1 MIGLYVPGR
10 IKQRHKGTVWGM
22 YVREQARRRG
32 LGAALLA
39 RLPRSVVEEVRLT
52 VVTTNTS
59 AIRLYQRAG
68 FQPYGVERRAL
79 KVSEL
84 YHDEMLM
91 TLSAAGLHGACC
103 HKANRLARR
112 AAPRPERFLLPVYMV
127 RDCHK
132 ANRLARRAAP
142 RPEPTRISVIPRSK
156 NAGEAGEGRRQ
167 DKPTKARAMG

>member
-1 MIGLYVPGR
+1 MLRIERLTERDVVGYQEIRLEGLRAHPESFGASFEEEEAQSLSSVGERLAGSIVLGGYDNDCLQGVIGLYVPGR

-39 RLPRSVVEEVRLT
+39 RLLREARSVVEEVRLT

-79 KVSEL
+79 KVSES

-91 TLSAAGLHGACC
+91 TLSAAGLHGA
-103 HKANRLARR
+103 
-112 AAPRPERFLLPVYMV
+112 
-127 RDCHK
+127 
-132 ANRLARRAAP
+132 
-142 RPEPTRISVIPRSK
+142 
-156 NAGEAGEGRRQ
+156 
-167 DKPTKARAMG
+167 